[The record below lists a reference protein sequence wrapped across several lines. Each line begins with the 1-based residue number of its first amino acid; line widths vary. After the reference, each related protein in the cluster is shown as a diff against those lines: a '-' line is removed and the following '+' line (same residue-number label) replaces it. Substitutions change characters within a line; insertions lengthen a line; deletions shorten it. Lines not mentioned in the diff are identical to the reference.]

1 MVDRSK
7 NSMLGAIVKLIKSLQ
22 LDALK
27 TLTSVRGKEFACYV
41 DVKKGINFIILVHI
55 QYAKV
60 SNEISN
66 GLLKEY
72 YPKKTDLSK
81 ISIN

>member
-1 MVDRSK
+1 M
-7 NSMLGAIVKLIKSLQ
+7 
-22 LDALK
+22 
-27 TLTSVRGKEFACYV
+27 
-41 DVKKGINFIILVHI
+41 LVHI

-72 YPKKTDLSK
+72 YLKKTDLSK